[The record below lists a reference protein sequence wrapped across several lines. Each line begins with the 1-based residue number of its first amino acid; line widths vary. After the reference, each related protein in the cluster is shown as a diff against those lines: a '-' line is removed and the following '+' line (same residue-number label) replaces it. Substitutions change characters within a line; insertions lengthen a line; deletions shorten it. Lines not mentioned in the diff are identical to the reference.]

1 MPGHD
6 EDAPNATDEV
16 PTWMEVL
23 FAAALPAAIF
33 AGVEAAVDQA
43 GAATRRMAGTGPA
56 EVT

>member
-1 MPGHD
+1 
-6 EDAPNATDEV
+6 
-16 PTWMEVL
+16 MEVL

-33 AGVEAAVDQA
+33 AGVEAAVDRA

>member
-1 MPGHD
+1 MSGHD

-33 AGVEAAVDQA
+33 AGAR
-43 GAATRRMAGTGPA
+43 GRRRSGRCRNAPYGRHWSG
-56 EVT
+56 